1 VIGKLKWRRRVVV
14 VAALAGMSAGLVA
27 ACNLWLVGATKAQV
41 YASAAD
47 VPANRVGLLLD
58 TGKTTR
64 GGWSNPH
71 FVNRVRAAAELYQA
85 GKIERL
91 LVSGDNHVKGYDEPT
106 DMKEALVAVGV
117 PEQAIAL
124 DYAGFRTLDSIVRA
138 KKVFGVNQVTIISER
153 FHNYRALFIARRYG
167 IEAVAYCAE
176 DVPLRY
182 SLKTKV
188 RECAARLKAVLD
200 LYVFH
205 TKPHFLGEPVTI
217 G

>member
-1 VIGKLKWRRRVVV
+1 VNI
-14 VAALAGMSAGLVA
+14 
-27 ACNLWLVGATKAQV
+27 T
-41 YASAAD
+41 D
-47 VPANRVGLLLD
+47 VPARRVGLLLG

-71 FVNRVRAAAELYQA
+71 FVNRVQAAAELYRA
-85 GKIERL
+85 GKIERI

-106 DMKEALVAVGV
+106 DMKDALVATGV

-124 DYAGFRTLDSIVRA
+124 DYAGFRTFDSIVRA
-138 KKVFGVNQVTIISER
+138 KKVFGVSDCTVISDR
-153 FHNYRALFIARRYG
+153 FHNYRSLFIARRYG
-167 IEAVAYCAE
+167 IDAVAYCAE

-182 SLKTKV
+182 SVKTKV

-200 LYVFH
+200 LYVLH
-205 TKPHFLGEPVTI
+205 TKPHFLGAPVTI

>member
-1 VIGKLKWRRRVVV
+1 MLGGLMLLGVVT
-14 VAALAGMSAGLVA
+14 AAS
-27 ACNLWLVGATKAQV
+27 NLWIVLRTKDQV
-41 YASAAD
+41 FDSALLI
-47 VPANRVGLLLD
+47 PGRRVGLVLG
-58 TGKTTR
+58 TGRTTA

-71 FVNRVRAAAELYQA
+71 FVNRVRAAAELYRA
-85 GKIERL
+85 GKIERV

-106 DMKEALVAVGV
+106 DMKDALIAAGV
-117 PEQAIAL
+117 PEQAITS

-138 KKVFGVNQVTIISER
+138 KKVFGLSQFTVVSER

-167 IEAVAYCAE
+167 IHAVAFCAE

-182 SLKTKV
+182 SLKTKA

-200 LYVFH
+200 LYVLH